1 MATSAMRRTQTRMRR
16 AERVVAR
23 ARVVR
28 AGLVE
33 ARARRVD
40 AVAVVLDV
48 VPVVRVLR
56 LRAAAARA
64 ARSLRVA
71 TRGHLRSRLQR
82 RRAQVGTSLQR
93 PERALV
99 LMLRLVVGQVRMLQL
114 GRAQQRQR
122 ARVVP
127 VLQLM
132 AAEPVRRVAA

>member
-1 MATSAMRRTQTRMRR
+1 
-16 AERVVAR
+16 
-23 ARVVR
+23 
-28 AGLVE
+28 
-33 ARARRVD
+33 VD